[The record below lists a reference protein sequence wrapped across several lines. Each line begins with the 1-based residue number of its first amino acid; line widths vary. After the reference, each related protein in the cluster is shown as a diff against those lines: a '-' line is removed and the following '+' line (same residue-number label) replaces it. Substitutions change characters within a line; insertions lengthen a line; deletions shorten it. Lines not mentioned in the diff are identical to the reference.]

1 MCMTEVLYLNNRKLS
16 DLRTVCSD
24 QLVLSVFEDYGS
36 RHKIIISN
44 DEYPHG
50 RWSINRY
57 LEDPGM
63 QLESK
68 VKAIVAFAYLGGT
81 IEFEDG
87 ISIFG
92 DTNVL
97 SELLQRGYI
106 NQNEYACYTHEIY
119 EARQGRE
126 PLRFNMSSCC

>member
-44 DEYPHG
+44 DEYPQG
-50 RWSINRY
+50 RWCVNCY
-57 LEDPGM
+57 LEEPGI

-68 VKAIVAFAYLGGT
+68 VKTIVAFAYLGGT

-92 DTNVL
+92 DMNVL

-106 NQNEYACYTHEIY
+106 GPKEYSYYTHVIY
-119 EARQGRE
+119 DARNNKRQ
-126 PLRFNMSSCC
+126 LLFD